1 MTTIKISKSSM
12 DLTELLELAG
22 KDLVVLRK
30 NGKVCYALVRMDE
43 GDLEALSLSRNPDF
57 MAMLDKSRAHYE
69 THGGFSLEEVKRRYG
84 KRRSQASARKRK
96 AAAKTKVLKPS
107 SK

>member
-1 MTTIKISKSSM
+1 MTTIKITKSSM
-12 DLTELLELAG
+12 GLTELYELAG

-69 THGGFSLEEVKRRYG
+69 THGGFSLEEVKRRFG
-84 KRRSQASARKRK
+84 KRRPRSTVRKRK
-96 AAAKTKVLKPS
+96 APSTKRALKLS